1 MSRGK
6 CIKVIITVG
15 PQKNKLG
22 KTIYNRDVAIKKLS
36 YTVNKKENAF
46 TCRLA
51 LYLK

>member
-36 YTVNKKENAF
+36 YTVNKKKKTPLPVGWRF
-46 TCRLA
+46 I
-51 LYLK
+51 